1 MRRYQLGGFLPPH
14 NPNYVER
21 EADPYLYEKLK
32 AGPCTVIDLLLFGS
46 SITKKAFY
54 KGVAEEMFRLTEQDE
69 QIFNTWW
76 NSYPSSDYSGSKL
89 TLDPPQPERV
99 SYSNTAKLKTFLEEV
114 LLKSVQEKMFIF
126 IDEIDMLLRYT
137 FTHDDFF

>member
-1 MRRYQLGGFLPPH
+1 MTKLQKKGF
-14 NPNYVER
+14 
-21 EADPYLYEKLK
+21 
-32 AGPCTVIDLLLFGS
+32 PCTVIDLLLFGS